1 MVIHTLHFHTL
12 TPSLVVHTLQ
22 RVLTSSSSLPP
33 YHSQPP
39 WRTNVE
45 ACLKKAFQAFCVIS
59 KVQKITKFSTKDWNR
74 KKIKLQSRRSWW
86 SWAVSL
92 GQVAR
97 RSSRAQGSK
106 TSPRPAA
113 AFPHTRKCC
122 SLIVIPTW
130 GKIQIRKKK
139 NHFRPTPNH
148 PQWKCCKNRSRT
160 CQWLKTLT
168 FAATIKDR
176 FPASLPAASGLVKL
190 TRTRQR

>member
-45 ACLKKAFQAFCVIS
+45 ACLKKAFQAFYVIS

-130 GKIQIRKKK
+130 GKIQIRKRKIISDQHRTTHNENAAK
-139 NHFRPTPNH
+139 IGAAHANGWRP
-148 PQWKCCKNRSRT
+148 
-160 CQWLKTLT
+160 WL
-168 FAATIKDR
+168 
-176 FPASLPAASGLVKL
+176 SL
-190 TRTRQR
+190 QQ